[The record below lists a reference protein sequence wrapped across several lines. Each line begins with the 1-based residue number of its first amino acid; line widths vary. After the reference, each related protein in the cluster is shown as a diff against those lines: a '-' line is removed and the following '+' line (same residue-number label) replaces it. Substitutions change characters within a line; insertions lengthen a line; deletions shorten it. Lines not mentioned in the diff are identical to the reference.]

1 VDFAKKTVEQLKED
15 LDDLEAN
22 PKRNPPE
29 LQKQYIDEIKEEIE
43 KRNRKA
49 KDKQGEKEEIL
60 Y

>member
-1 VDFAKKTVEQLKED
+1 MDFAKKTVEQLKED